1 MEVFIFPRKSR
12 EVRIN
17 EITEAA
23 IDVFLE
29 KGYESTTMEAIAQKA
44 GVSKGGL
51 YHYFKGKD
59 MILIQANE
67 KISTKVE
74 ELMEKALECSSVRE
88 GILYYIENYISYW
101 LENPRETAF
110 LFLSMAKMLENPD
123 LLKYYKQYTAD
134 YITFFE
140 GAFTMGVQLGEFK
153 AHNAKASAVTLMA
166 ALDGVLGYMLF
177 DEDMVI
183 DEVIQYFEE
192 KFIRSIETDKSS

>member
-1 MEVFIFPRKSR
+1 MVPRKSR

>member
-1 MEVFIFPRKSR
+1 MVPRKSK

-23 IDVFLE
+23 IDVFLH
-29 KGYESTTMEAIAQKA
+29 KGYEGTTMESIAQKA

-51 YHYFKGKD
+51 YHYFKSKD
-59 MILIQANE
+59 MILINANE
-67 KISTKVE
+67 KISKKVE
-74 ELMEKALECSSVRE
+74 ELMETALESTSARE
-88 GILYYIENYISYW
+88 GILYYIENYIRYW
-101 LENPRETAF
+101 LDNPRETAF

-140 GAFTMGVQLGEFK
+140 GAFNMGIQLGEFK
-153 AHNAKASAVTLMA
+153 PHNAKASAVTLMA

-177 DEDMVI
+177 DEDLVL

-192 KFIRSIETDKSS
+192 KFIKSIETG

>member
-1 MEVFIFPRKSR
+1 MVPRKSK

-23 IDVFLE
+23 IDVFLH
-29 KGYESTTMEAIAQKA
+29 KGYEGTTMESIAQKA

-51 YHYFKGKD
+51 YHYFKSKD
-59 MILIQANE
+59 MILINANE
-67 KISTKVE
+67 KISKKVE
-74 ELMEKALECSSVRE
+74 ELMETALESSSARE
-88 GILYYIENYISYW
+88 GILYYIENYIRYW
-101 LENPRETAF
+101 LDNPRETAF

-140 GAFTMGVQLGEFK
+140 GAFNMGIQLGEFK
-153 AHNAKASAVTLMA
+153 PHNAKASAVTLMA

-177 DEDMVI
+177 DEDLLL

-192 KFIRSIETDKSS
+192 KFIKSIETG

>member
-1 MEVFIFPRKSR
+1 MVPRKSR

-51 YHYFKGKD
+51 YHYFKSKD

-67 KISTKVE
+67 KISTKIE

-88 GILYYIENYISYW
+88 GILYYIKNYISYW

-140 GAFTMGVQLGEFK
+140 SAFTMGIQMGEFK
-153 AHNAKASAVTLMA
+153 PHNVKASAVTLMA

-177 DEDMVI
+177 DEDLAL
-183 DEVIQYFEE
+183 DEVMQHFEE
-192 KFIRSIETDKSS
+192 KFIKSIETGKS

>member
-1 MEVFIFPRKSR
+1 MVPRKSK

-23 IDVFLE
+23 IDVFLH
-29 KGYESTTMEAIAQKA
+29 KGYEGTTMESIAQKA

-51 YHYFKGKD
+51 YHYFKSKD
-59 MILIQANE
+59 MILINANE
-67 KISTKVE
+67 KISKKVE
-74 ELMEKALECSSVRE
+74 ELMETALESSSARE
-88 GILYYIENYISYW
+88 GILYYIENYIRYW
-101 LENPRETAF
+101 LDNPRETAF

-140 GAFTMGVQLGEFK
+140 GAFNMGIQLGEFK
-153 AHNAKASAVTLMA
+153 PHNAKASAVTLMA

-177 DEDMVI
+177 DEDLLL

-192 KFIRSIETDKSS
+192 KFIKSIETEKLS

>member
-1 MEVFIFPRKSR
+1 MVLRKSK

-23 IDVFLE
+23 IDVFLH
-29 KGYESTTMEAIAQKA
+29 KGYEGTTMESIAQKA

-51 YHYFKGKD
+51 YHYFKSKD
-59 MILIQANE
+59 MILINANE
-67 KISTKVE
+67 KISKKVE
-74 ELMEKALECSSVRE
+74 ELMETALESSSARE
-88 GILYYIENYISYW
+88 GILYYIENYIRYW
-101 LENPRETAF
+101 LDNPRETAF

-140 GAFTMGVQLGEFK
+140 GAFNMGIQLGEFK
-153 AHNAKASAVTLMA
+153 PHNAKASAVTLMA

-177 DEDMVI
+177 DEDLVL

-192 KFIRSIETDKSS
+192 KFIKSIETEKLS

>member
-1 MEVFIFPRKSR
+1 MVPRKSK

-23 IDVFLE
+23 IDVFLH
-29 KGYESTTMEAIAQKA
+29 KGYEGTTMESIAQKA

-51 YHYFKGKD
+51 YHYFKSKD
-59 MILIQANE
+59 MILINANQ

-74 ELMEKALECSSVRE
+74 ELMETALESSSARE
-88 GILYYIENYISYW
+88 GILYYIENYIRYW
-101 LENPRETAF
+101 LDNPRETAF

-140 GAFTMGVQLGEFK
+140 GAFNMGIQLGEFK
-153 AHNAKASAVTLMA
+153 PHNAKASAVTLMA

-177 DEDMVI
+177 DEDLVL

-192 KFIRSIETDKSS
+192 KFIKSIETG

>member
-1 MEVFIFPRKSR
+1 MVPRKSK

-23 IDVFLE
+23 IDVFLH
-29 KGYESTTMEAIAQKA
+29 KGYEGTTMESIAQKA

-51 YHYFKGKD
+51 YHYFKSKD
-59 MILIQANE
+59 MILINANE
-67 KISTKVE
+67 KISKKVE
-74 ELMEKALECSSVRE
+74 ELMETALESSSARE
-88 GILYYIENYISYW
+88 GILYYIENYIRYW
-101 LENPRETAF
+101 LDNPRETAF

-140 GAFTMGVQLGEFK
+140 GAFNMGIQLGEFK
-153 AHNAKASAVTLMA
+153 PHNAKASAVTLMA

-177 DEDMVI
+177 DEDLVL

-192 KFIRSIETDKSS
+192 KFIKSIETEKLS

>member
-1 MEVFIFPRKSR
+1 MVPRKSK

-23 IDVFLE
+23 IDVFLH
-29 KGYESTTMEAIAQKA
+29 KGYEGTTMESIAQKA

-51 YHYFKGKD
+51 YHYFKSKD
-59 MILIQANE
+59 MILINANE
-67 KISTKVE
+67 KISKKVE
-74 ELMEKALECSSVRE
+74 ELMETALESTSARE
-88 GILYYIENYISYW
+88 GILYYIENYIRYW
-101 LENPRETAF
+101 LDNPRETAF

-140 GAFTMGVQLGEFK
+140 GAFNMGIQLGEFK
-153 AHNAKASAVTLMA
+153 PHNAKASAVTLMA

-177 DEDMVI
+177 DEDLVL

-192 KFIRSIETDKSS
+192 KFIKSIETEKLS

>member
-1 MEVFIFPRKSR
+1 MVPRKSR

-29 KGYESTTMEAIAQKA
+29 KGYESTTMEVIAQRA
-44 GVSKGGL
+44 GISKGGL
-51 YHYFKGKD
+51 YHYFDSKD

-67 KISTKVE
+67 KISTKVG
-74 ELMEKALECSSVRE
+74 ELMETALKSSSVKE
-88 GILYYIENYISYW
+88 GILYYIEKYIRYW

-110 LFLSMAKMLENPD
+110 LFLSMAKMLENQG
-123 LLKYYKQYTAD
+123 LLKYYKQYTSE

-140 GAFTMGVQLGEFK
+140 SAFTMGIQLGEFEP
-153 AHNAKASAVTLMA
+153 HNAKASAVTLMA

-177 DEDMVI
+177 DDDLVLE
-183 DEVIQYFEE
+183 EVLGHFEE
-192 KFIRSIETDKSS
+192 KFIKTIEKTR

>member
-1 MEVFIFPRKSR
+1 MVLRKSK

-23 IDVFLE
+23 IDVFLH
-29 KGYESTTMEAIAQKA
+29 KGYEGTTMESIAQKA

-51 YHYFKGKD
+51 YHYFKSKD
-59 MILIQANE
+59 MILINANE
-67 KISTKVE
+67 KISKKVE
-74 ELMEKALECSSVRE
+74 ELMETALESTSARE
-88 GILYYIENYISYW
+88 GILYYIENYIRYW
-101 LENPRETAF
+101 LDNPRETAF

-140 GAFTMGVQLGEFK
+140 GAFNMGIQLGEFK
-153 AHNAKASAVTLMA
+153 PHNAKASAVTLMA

-177 DEDMVI
+177 DEDLVL

-192 KFIRSIETDKSS
+192 KFIKSIETG

>member
-1 MEVFIFPRKSR
+1 MVPRKSK

-23 IDVFLE
+23 IDVFLH
-29 KGYESTTMEAIAQKA
+29 KGYEGTTMESIAQKA

-51 YHYFKGKD
+51 YHYFKSKD
-59 MILIQANE
+59 MILINANE
-67 KISTKVE
+67 KISKKVE
-74 ELMEKALECSSVRE
+74 ELMETALESSSARE
-88 GILYYIENYISYW
+88 GILYYIENYIRYW
-101 LENPRETAF
+101 LDNPRETAF

-140 GAFTMGVQLGEFK
+140 GAFNMGIQLGEFK
-153 AHNAKASAVTLMA
+153 PHNAKASAVTLMA

-177 DEDMVI
+177 DEDLVL

-192 KFIRSIETDKSS
+192 KFIKSIETG

>member
-1 MEVFIFPRKSR
+1 MVPRKSK

-23 IDVFLE
+23 IDVFLH
-29 KGYESTTMEAIAQKA
+29 KGYEGTTMESIAQKA

-51 YHYFKGKD
+51 YHYFKSKD
-59 MILIQANE
+59 MILINANE
-67 KISTKVE
+67 KISKKVE
-74 ELMEKALECSSVRE
+74 ELMETALESSSARE
-88 GILYYIENYISYW
+88 GILYYIENYIRYW
-101 LENPRETAF
+101 LDNPRETAF

-140 GAFTMGVQLGEFK
+140 GAFNMGIQLGEFK
-153 AHNAKASAVTLMA
+153 PHNAKASAVTLMA

-177 DEDMVI
+177 DEDLVL

-192 KFIRSIETDKSS
+192 KFIKSIETEKSS

>member
-1 MEVFIFPRKSR
+1 MVLRKSK

-23 IDVFLE
+23 IDVFLH
-29 KGYESTTMEAIAQKA
+29 KGYEGTTMESIAQKA

-51 YHYFKGKD
+51 YHYFKSKD
-59 MILIQANE
+59 MILINANE
-67 KISTKVE
+67 KISKKVE
-74 ELMEKALECSSVRE
+74 ELMETALESSSARE
-88 GILYYIENYISYW
+88 GILYYIENYIRYW
-101 LENPRETAF
+101 LDNPRETAF

-140 GAFTMGVQLGEFK
+140 GAFNMGIQLGEFK
-153 AHNAKASAVTLMA
+153 PHNAKASAVTLMA

-177 DEDMVI
+177 DEDLVL

-192 KFIRSIETDKSS
+192 KFIKSIETG

>member
-1 MEVFIFPRKSR
+1 MVPRKSR
-12 EVRIN
+12 DMRIN

-29 KGYESTTMEAIAQKA
+29 KGYEGTTMDGIAKKA

-51 YHYFKGKD
+51 YHYFKSKD

-74 ELMEKALECSSVRE
+74 ELMETALECSSVKE
-88 GILYYIENYISYW
+88 GILYYIENYIRHW
-101 LENPRETAF
+101 LDNPRETAF

-123 LLKYYKQYTAD
+123 LLKYYKQYTTD

-140 GAFTMGVQLGEFK
+140 GAFTMGIQLGEFK

-177 DEDMVI
+177 DEDLVI
-183 DEVIQYFEE
+183 DEVVQYFKE
-192 KFIRSIETDKSS
+192 KFIKSIETG